1 MTLGT
6 LMPFFIRR
14 SMIFDYYISLSIPIW
29 SWTHWS
35 SYQAQDACISW
46 EIGTSGWLYALLL
59 SFYTLWLRLRGLSA
73 PFDSIIILWQWVIT
87 YTRCR
92 TNRSK
97 NQSYS
102 SCLATK
108 NPLSTGTNSNPTTLP
123 SISCNS
129 RSQAQ
134 LTPTLTSYAWTV
146 RGTLMS
152 SKSTSI
158 LYPIWRKSII
168 DFS

>member
-1 MTLGT
+1 M
-6 LMPFFIRR
+6 
-14 SMIFDYYISLSIPIW
+14 
-29 SWTHWS
+29 
-35 SYQAQDACISW
+35 
-46 EIGTSGWLYALLL
+46 
-59 SFYTLWLRLRGLSA
+59 
-73 PFDSIIILWQWVIT
+73 IT

-97 NQSYS
+97 NPSYS

-168 DFS
+168 DFFIVLFPVRLIINYVFDQHPTTTFRHQILQRGEKLLQDTQRHLDCWPETDQEGLSGFGQEIPSRY